1 MSDEI
6 DKIEEDEKKPKN
18 KKLLIFGLFSLLVLV
33 GISVYFLLIEPSN
46 EEVVKGDVVKKEVV
60 KESPDVEQAVDS
72 KVPPVIL
79 SDAPVFIM
87 IGPVVS
93 NINTPDR
100 YEYIQV
106 SMSIKTYHPDLMSLL
121 VPYEVK
127 LKSIIQYEVRE
138 MDEVKLLSNAGIE
151 KLTQN
156 IRLKLNQVLKELNID
171 IKYIDEF
178 LLSDVIIE

>member
-6 DKIEEDEKKPKN
+6 DKIEEEEDKPKK
-18 KKLLIFGLFSLLVLV
+18 KKLLVFGLFGLVILA
-33 GISVYFLLIEPSN
+33 GIAVYYLLIEPSGDEVQKSGEVK
-46 EEVVKGDVVKKEVV
+46 EEVIKVSPKEIEVTDPASV
-60 KESPDVEQAVDS
+60 
-72 KVPPVIL
+72 PVIL
-79 SDAPVFIM
+79 GESPVFIK

-93 NINTPDR
+93 NISAPDR

-106 SMSIKTYHPDLMSLL
+106 SMSIKTYHPDLMALL
-121 VPYEVK
+121 APYEVY

-138 MDEVKLLSNAGIE
+138 MDEVMLLSNVGIE
-151 KLTQN
+151 KLTLN
-156 IRLKLNQVLKELNID
+156 IRLKLNQILKELNID

>member
-6 DKIEEDEKKPKN
+6 DKIEEEDRPKK
-18 KKLLIFGLFSLLVLV
+18 KKLMVFGLFGLVILAGV
-33 GISVYFLLIEPSN
+33 AVYYLLIDPSGD
-46 EEVVKGDVVKKEVV
+46 EVLKSGEV
-60 KESPDVEQAVDS
+60 KEAIVKDEPKDIEVTDPSSVA
-72 KVPPVIL
+72 VIL
-79 SDAPVFIM
+79 SESPVFIM

-93 NINTPDR
+93 NISAPDR

-106 SMSIKTYHPDLMSLL
+106 SVSIKTYHPDLMALL
-121 VPYEVK
+121 APYEVY

-138 MDEVKLLSNAGIE
+138 MDELMLLSNVGIE
-151 KLTQN
+151 KLTLN